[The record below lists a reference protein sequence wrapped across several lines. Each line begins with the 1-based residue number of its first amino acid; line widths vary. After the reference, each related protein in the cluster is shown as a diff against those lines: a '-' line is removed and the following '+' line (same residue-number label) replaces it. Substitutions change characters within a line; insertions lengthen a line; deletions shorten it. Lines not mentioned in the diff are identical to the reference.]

1 MFCNFFNCGSDFR
14 KTIGFLAKSNGAFFY
29 IWAGYVDFQHV
40 NVRIRQ
46 TLHYLQIFFY
56 CFSADIYDDFGIV
69 LFKEGNI
76 TFNENIDA
84 GILEADGIQHA
95 AVNLRYTGSG
105 VAGPGNVCHT
115 FGNNGPK
122 GAQIHKF
129 TVFHA
134 GAESP

>member
-1 MFCNFFNCGSDFR
+1 M
-14 KTIGFLAKSNGAFFY
+14 
-29 IWAGYVDFQHV
+29 
-40 NVRIRQ
+40 
-46 TLHYLQIFFY
+46 
-56 CFSADIYDDFGIV
+56 
-69 LFKEGNI
+69 FKEGNI

-105 VAGPGNVCHT
+105 VARPGNVCHT

-122 GAQIHKF
+122 GVQIHKF

-134 GAESP
+134 GAESPGGSHDGIFEFYTGYIDFCIHVCSYLCALAHF